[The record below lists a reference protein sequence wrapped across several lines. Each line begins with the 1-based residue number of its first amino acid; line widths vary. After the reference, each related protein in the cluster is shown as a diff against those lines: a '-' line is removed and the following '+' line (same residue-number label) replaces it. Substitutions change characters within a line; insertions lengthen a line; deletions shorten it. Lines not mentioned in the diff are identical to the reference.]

1 MGMLIGRRLLTVL
14 PTALFG
20 SILLFLLVHLVPG
33 GVAATLA
40 GSSATPEVIEQLER
54 ELGLDR
60 PLAEQY
66 WDWLVRVVHG
76 DFGHSLLDRRPIGEA
91 ILERLPL
98 TIELAGGALVVA
110 LLVGVPLGVAAA
122 TRRDSTLDSAI
133 TGVSGLGLAM
143 PEFWLAML
151 AVNLVALQWA
161 LVPATG
167 IAPLSDGVGEHLLSL
182 VLPVLTLAS
191 GASAAVT
198 RFTRSGMIEAL
209 GSSYARTALAL
220 GLPRRQLLF
229 RFMLRN
235 ALIPVVTIIGLL
247 AGGLL
252 GGAVLV
258 EEVFAIPGL
267 GDMFV
272 IAVQQ
277 KDYPT
282 VQGVAVVLTAAVI
295 GINLLVDIACG
306 ILDPR
311 TRT

>member
-1 MGMLIGRRLLTVL
+1 VGRLILRRLATVL
-14 PTALFG
+14 PTAFVG
-20 SILLFLLVHLVPG
+20 SVLLFLLVQLVPG
-33 GVAATLA
+33 GVAAALA
-40 GSSATPEVIEQLER
+40 GSNATPEVIAQLEH

-60 PLAEQY
+60 PLTAQY
-66 WDWLVRVVHG
+66 LEWLRNILHG
-76 DFGHSLLDRRPIGEA
+76 DFGRSLFDRRPIAEA

-98 TIELAGGALVVA
+98 TVELAGGALIVA
-110 LLVGVPLGVAAA
+110 LLVGVPLGIAAA
-122 TRRDSTLDSAI
+122 THRRRALDSAV
-133 TGVSGLGLAM
+133 TGLSGLGLAV

-151 AVNLVALQWA
+151 AVNLFALQWA
-161 LVPATG
+161 VLPATG
-167 IAPLSDGVGEHLLSL
+167 IAPVSDGLAEHLQSL
-182 VLPVLTLAS
+182 ILPVLTLAS
-191 GASAAVT
+191 GAAAAVT

-220 GLPRRQLLF
+220 GLPRRQVLF
-229 RFMLRN
+229 RFALRN

-282 VQGVAVVLTAAVI
+282 VQGVALVLTGAVI
-295 GINLLVDIACG
+295 GINLAVDIACG
-306 ILDPR
+306 FLDPR
-311 TRT
+311 TRG

>member
-1 MGMLIGRRLLTVL
+1 MGRLILRRLATVL
-14 PTALFG
+14 PTAFVG
-20 SILLFLLVHLVPG
+20 SVLLFLLVQLVPG
-33 GVAATLA
+33 GVAAALA
-40 GSSATPEVIEQLER
+40 GSNATPEVIAQLEH

-60 PLAEQY
+60 PLTAQY
-66 WDWLVRVVHG
+66 LEWLRNILHG
-76 DFGHSLLDRRPIGEA
+76 DFGRSLFDRRPIAEA

-98 TIELAGGALVVA
+98 TVELAGGALIVA
-110 LLVGVPLGVAAA
+110 LLVGVPLGIAAA
-122 TRRDSTLDSAI
+122 THRRRALDSAV
-133 TGVSGLGLAM
+133 TGLSGLGLAV

-151 AVNLVALQWA
+151 AVNLFALQWA
-161 LVPATG
+161 VLPATG
-167 IAPLSDGVGEHLLSL
+167 IAPVSDGLAEHLQSL
-182 VLPVLTLAS
+182 ILPVLTLAS
-191 GASAAVT
+191 GAAAAVT

-220 GLPRRQLLF
+220 GLPRRQVLF
-229 RFMLRN
+229 RFALRN

-282 VQGVAVVLTAAVI
+282 VQGVALVLTGAVI
-295 GINLLVDIACG
+295 GINLAVDIACG
-306 ILDPR
+306 FLDPR
-311 TRT
+311 TRG

>member
-1 MGMLIGRRLLTVL
+1 MKRLIIGRLLTVL
-14 PTALFG
+14 PTALIG
-20 SILLFLLVHLVPG
+20 SVLLFLLLHLVPG

-40 GSSATPEVIEQLER
+40 GSNTTPEVIAQLER

-60 PLAEQY
+60 PLAVQY
-66 WDWLVRVVHG
+66 VEWLAHLAQG
-76 DFGHSLLDRRPIGEA
+76 DFGRSLFDRRSIGEA

-98 TIELAGGALVVA
+98 TVELAGLALLVA
-110 LLVGVPLGVAAA
+110 LLVGVPLGVVAA
-122 TRRDSTLDSAI
+122 TWRNRGLDSAI
-133 TGVSGLGLAM
+133 TGVSGLGLAV

-151 AVNLVALQWA
+151 AINLFALTWA

-167 IAPLSDGVGEHLLSL
+167 ITPISEGLWEHLQSL
-182 VLPVLTLAS
+182 ILPVLTLAS
-191 GASAAVT
+191 GAAAAVT

-220 GLPRRQLLF
+220 GLPRRQMLF

-282 VQGVAVVLTAAVI
+282 VQGVAVVLTASVI
-295 GINLLVDIACG
+295 GINLAVDIACG
-306 ILDPR
+306 LLDPR
-311 TRT
+311 TRA